1 MDIADSPKVM
11 SKKNESEEETAL
23 RETLEETSIHTQIN
37 SAFRYEISYQLENG
51 NTKTVVYF
59 LAKFQNQTPKRNKD
73 FEDFSYLI
81 LPFEEA
87 YQQLTFENTKQI
99 LKEVN
104 DFLTSAAPQASSDC
118 QAKCNTFFKKSFG
131 DKKPRHLRG
140 RLLIRETTAS
150 NCSCVTLLKS
160 VPLGKKKRTNPFMF
174 SLLPRCQG
182 E

>member
-1 MDIADSPKVM
+1 MLEKSCGTIPYTIKNGTVCYLLVKAKDDGYCGFPKGHVE
-11 SKKNESEEETAL
+11 KNESEEETAL

-37 SAFRYEISYQLENG
+37 SALRYEISYQMENG

-59 LAKFQNQTPKRNKD
+59 LAKFQNQTPKRNKY

-104 DFLTSAAPQASSDC
+104 DFLTSAAPQAS
-118 QAKCNTFFKKSFG
+118 
-131 DKKPRHLRG
+131 L
-140 RLLIRETTAS
+140 
-150 NCSCVTLLKS
+150 V
-160 VPLGKKKRTNPFMF
+160 
-174 SLLPRCQG
+174 
-182 E
+182 

>member
-1 MDIADSPKVM
+1 MRIPQRSCR
-11 SKKNESEEETAL
+11 KNESEEETAL

-37 SAFRYEISYQLENG
+37 SAFRYEIFYQMGNG
-51 NTKTVVYF
+51 IQKTVVY

-104 DFLTSAAPQASSDC
+104 DFLTGAAPQAS
-118 QAKCNTFFKKSFG
+118 
-131 DKKPRHLRG
+131 L
-140 RLLIRETTAS
+140 
-150 NCSCVTLLKS
+150 V
-160 VPLGKKKRTNPFMF
+160 
-174 SLLPRCQG
+174 
-182 E
+182 